1 MAVEFQEFRTNWLKS
16 YSAEEE
22 FGERPRPRDEW
33 QKRYGW
39 PTGRAD
45 RAKEDDRVLDWMKKV
60 TLKMWGLRYGN
71 ACRNEMVKKACEARR
86 KRRQEREENDDKVE
100 VEEWMESWQAQ
111 AEEDEDSKGESDDE
125 ESDISEKD
133 R

>member
-1 MAVEFQEFRTNWLKS
+1 M
-16 YSAEEE
+16 
-22 FGERPRPRDEW
+22 
-33 QKRYGW
+33 RYGQE
-39 PTGRAD
+39 

-60 TLKMWGLRYGN
+60 TLKMWDLRYGN
-71 ACRNEMVKKACEARR
+71 TGRNEMVKKACEARR

-100 VEEWMESWQAQ
+100 VEEWMESWEAQ

-125 ESDISEKD
+125 ESDTSEKD